1 MKSQIIN
8 SRSQRGFTL
17 VELLVAVAIM
27 AIVLGAMGVIFRM
40 SMDAYRASSA
50 TAEIM
55 RKLRAVTEQLDSD
68 FKGLRQSD
76 GTVFIVW
83 AVTEPDP
90 AVPYLLDGQ
99 PRYHREDRI
108 VFFANGDFQSY
119 RDQASATGPKQVR
132 GNVARI
138 SYMLARDK
146 DGYWPEN
153 YTGINQPGQAAQR
166 DQRRRTR
173 ILARSQ
179 HIVTADP
186 DFAAFPDFATIAT
199 SFVAATFIANNNLF
213 EYDTDGLSGWKNAPI
228 DPPAPYGLNAMLR
241 VCTGI
246 EIGLNGITSGGL
258 QVDPDKPDV
267 PASGVQLMLVEG
279 ARDLKIQGCLDGP
292 TGLYRWFPETGN
304 ADPAGVVSNS
314 DFFTTGTGTIDTT
327 NPMYAVCSDKT
338 LLSSNVKNQADLP
351 TAIGCVTGLGR
362 AVKFTFT
369 LYDSRGFFRDGRT
382 FTHIVYLGD
391 NQ

>member
-1 MKSQIIN
+1 
-8 SRSQRGFTL
+8 
-17 VELLVAVAIM
+17 
-27 AIVLGAMGVIFRM
+27 
-40 SMDAYRASSA
+40 
-50 TAEIM
+50 
-55 RKLRAVTEQLDSD
+55 
-68 FKGLRQSD
+68 
-76 GTVFIVW
+76 
-83 AVTEPDP
+83 
-90 AVPYLLDGQ
+90 
-99 PRYHREDRI
+99 

-119 RDQASATGPKQVR
+119 RDQASATGPKQVGAMWPEYR
-132 GNVARI
+132 TCWQGQRR
-138 SYMLARDK
+138 LL
-146 DGYWPEN
+146 PEN

-279 ARDLKIQGCLDGP
+279 ARISR
-292 TGLYRWFPETGN
+292 Y
-304 ADPAGVVSNS
+304 
-314 DFFTTGTGTIDTT
+314 
-327 NPMYAVCSDKT
+327 
-338 LLSSNVKNQADLP
+338 
-351 TAIGCVTGLGR
+351 R
-362 AVKFTFT
+362 AV
-369 LYDSRGFFRDGRT
+369 
-382 FTHIVYLGD
+382 
-391 NQ
+391 